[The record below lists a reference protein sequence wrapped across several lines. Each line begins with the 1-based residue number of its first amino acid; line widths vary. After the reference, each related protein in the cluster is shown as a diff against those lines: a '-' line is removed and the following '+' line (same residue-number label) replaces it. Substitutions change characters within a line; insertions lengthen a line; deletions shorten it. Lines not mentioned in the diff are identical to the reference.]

1 VSLPKVAVVGIHGHG
16 GSHLRTV
23 ADLEARGLVRLSAVV
38 DPREPDDAPASWFAS
53 LGDLLSADADALPD
67 VVVLATPIH
76 THLALA
82 RAAMEAGID
91 VLLEKPTTASLAE
104 HAELV
109 AVAERTGRLCQVGFL
124 TFGSHA
130 LPAVADMIARGE
142 VGQVTGIGAV
152 GTWVRTAAYWA
163 RSPWAG
169 RRRMGDRAVVDGVVT
184 NPLAHAVATALWV
197 GGARASTDIAY
208 VNTDLW
214 RANPIEADDTSSLRA
229 VGTDGTRYGFGL
241 TLCATERTPA
251 RVIVQGTAGEIEL
264 EYEHDLVR
272 LRTGRVVA
280 EKQYGRTGLLENL
293 LQARAAAG
301 SGIGAGS
308 GSGALAGYG
317 ASAGSASTARAAAV
331 AGDGMAAGRSGS
343 RLLCDVRETGAFMQ
357 VLEAVRTAA
366 DPTPIGDAFVDW
378 ADAGDAR
385 HPVVHDVAAW
395 CERAAREQRTFTELG
410 APWTALK

>member
-16 GSHLRTV
+16 GSHLRAV
-23 ADLEARGLVRLSAVV
+23 ADLEDRGLARLSAVV
-38 DPREPDDAPASWFAS
+38 DPREPHDAPALWFAS

-67 VVVLATPIH
+67 VLVLATPIH
-76 THLALA
+76 THLPLA
-82 RAAMEAGID
+82 RAALEAGID

-109 AVAERTGRLCQVGFL
+109 AVVERTGRLCQVGFQ

-130 LPAVADMIARGE
+130 LPAVADMVARGE

-197 GGARASTDIAY
+197 GGARTAADLAY

-241 TLCATERTPA
+241 TLCAAERTPA
-251 RVIVQGTAGEIEL
+251 HVIVQGTEGEIEL
-264 EYEHDLVR
+264 GYEHDLVR

-280 EKQYGRTGLLENL
+280 EKRYERTGLLENL
-293 LQARAAAG
+293 LRARAG
-301 SGIGAGS
+301 GE
-308 GSGALAGYG
+308 
-317 ASAGSASTARAAAV
+317 
-331 AGDGMAAGRSGS
+331 
-343 RLLCDVRETGAFMQ
+343 RLLCDVRDTGAFMR

-366 DPTPIGDAFVDW
+366 DPAPIDDAFVDW
-378 ADAGDAR
+378 VDGVDLGVGQGNPEGDAR

-410 APWTALK
+410 APWTVQP